1 MEQGSDPGSTTERTR
16 EEPAEI
22 DANGILAL
30 DGMQASQAELA
41 RARLTAQFLEALLP
55 TLVDDGDAA
64 QALHDVAALRSYPLD
79 DARGA
84 LEAIRDAYARRPALH
99 IARAYRKTAIRAG
112 SLDDQLAA
120 LEGEIKLAPTPAYR
134 AALETERGGLYER
147 AVGNLAA
154 ARQSYAAAVEINP
167 SDVTALLA
175 LLRLALRDGDRTA
188 AAAQCKKI
196 ADAVGD
202 PRVKA
207 EFLAYAGRLYDAAG
221 ASEAA
226 LQAAVSGEVHAADS
240 PAVRFLLERLYAA
253 GDNARELGAVVER
266 ALRDGSAAA
275 PAGWF
280 DLGYLYRYRLGDAER
295 AEKAFGEALSAAS
308 NDATM
313 RAATLAELAD
323 LAAQRGDHARVV
335 ELELERLDGVSDAP
349 MRAAIWSRIGLVRE
363 ERLADGD
370 GAAEA
375 YSKAIE
381 ADASHLPALEG
392 AGRVF
397 LKSNDVDKLVW
408 MHRAEAASASSPVER
423 AGALV
428 RAGELLV
435 ANPATVDDGIVAL
448 EQARAALPAASAVF
462 DALELAL
469 RRKGAYEKLCTLYR
483 EEVDRGVEA
492 RRAAWL
498 LTQIGELAALRLGDP
513 KRAIEAFSIAAG
525 IEGDGPRFALS
536 RLAQLLEDADAPAE
550 LEAVLGRLGALTDEA
565 GEQASLLERAAK
577 LQERRG
583 DVEAALTSYR
593 RALELAPAGH
603 TVYAAAGRAF
613 YRAERWADLLALCE
627 RAMLQGDAPER
638 AHYAYRAGLL
648 LARKLGRVDDGIRLL
663 HETIDLDPKHRA
675 ARHALAALYTDG
687 QRWSE
692 LAPVL
697 AELPPTPAVLARRA
711 AIAEA
716 SGRHEEALALWQ
728 EAQAA
733 GLGTTLAAQ
742 ARLLARLGR
751 WNELAELHEKVQSN
765 GAAGKQAMSARYR
778 AAELRLERLGQP
790 ARAAELLAAAVAGEP
805 DSLPLLLAHER
816 ALDESG
822 GEQGRGSAAAD
833 PSARSHARRDAL
845 KTLVARTRDPAL
857 RVALLS
863 QLAATQSEGEVVA
876 TRLNQMALSPRD
888 PVITV
893 RIEQTLETR
902 RNREGLAALLRD
914 QRRDP
919 KSDPLLL
926 ASMDVQLGG
935 LYEELGSLREA
946 VDAFESALGSPQ
958 PSLLARLALPR
969 LYGALGDEARAAEAL
984 SRLADALPAGAEG
997 AAALRKL
1004 AGYHRDRGDSAT
1016 AIVTFESALQAH
1028 PRDYA
1033 ALRALDI
1040 LTFAGEPER
1049 LIDPLMRAFA
1059 AEPPGAQRSAVG
1071 TALAVRLLRANR
1083 MAPAREVLDQVLA
1096 EDAAHL
1102 NALVLRAELELRGE
1116 AWAAAAPALEAV
1128 AAHPDAVQPLAAE
1141 TLRRLAKVQLEQ
1153 LDDVAAAR
1161 ATAAR
1166 LATLAA
1172 NDLSSLEL
1180 RLVIAERADDHGE
1193 AAQLL
1198 ASLIAHP
1205 QLDDDRRAQLQLQLA
1220 SLQEVKLDDVA
1231 AAIQTLGEIKL
1242 PSRRRDAVD
1251 RLFDLGGRTNRW
1263 DLAASALEATLD
1275 RAGAPNAIDPSWEL
1289 AIRSRLAN
1297 LLEGPLE
1304 RRDAAARQYERIVA
1318 IDRGHVPA
1326 LERLAE
1332 LSAASAPEKAIDYHR
1347 ALLATEPRRL
1357 TSYRA
1362 LRQLFLTVGDE
1373 DAAFVT
1379 EALLEAVGVADEE
1392 EAYFYRQRR
1401 ARLGGAIDG
1410 VLTEDERALL
1420 APEAVA
1426 PAFALV
1432 HALAP
1437 ALATVFPIDMA
1448 GYGVAAGDDGA
1459 VDAGLQASARAVAR
1473 LFGVDGYKLY
1483 AVPNRIGPCVEPG
1496 APPSLF
1502 VPRNLADA
1510 IPREQQGVL
1519 GELMARVGFDAFLA
1533 DPRRLS
1539 PTTAALL
1546 EQLLWAACE
1555 LSVPGCESPLRG
1567 RAVYEDIKRRLDK
1580 AAPARSEMG
1589 IAASRL
1595 LADGD
1600 SIGGEQILGAM
1611 SRVAVRAAMLTSQD
1625 PAAAIAYQLAH
1636 RGAGGGK
1643 GLDALPAEILAV
1655 LPFVVSRGHLA
1666 IRKRLGIG
1674 VHA

>member
-1 MEQGSDPGSTTERTR
+1 MEHDPTTSERT

-41 RARLTAQFLEALLP
+41 RARVTAQFLEALLP
-55 TLVDDGDAA
+55 SLVDDGDAA

-79 DARGA
+79 DAAGA
-84 LEAIRDAYARRPALH
+84 LESIRAGFARRPALH
-99 IARAYRKTAIRAG
+99 VARAYRKAAIRGG

-147 AVGNLAA
+147 AVGNLQA

-175 LLRLALRDGDRTA
+175 LLRLALRDGDRPA

-207 EFLAYAGRLYDAAG
+207 EFLAWAGRLYDAAG
-221 ASEAA
+221 SSEAA
-226 LQAAVSGEVHAADS
+226 LAAAVQGEVHAADS
-240 PAVRFLLERLYAA
+240 PSVRFLLERLYAA
-253 GDNARELGAVVER
+253 DDAARELGAVVER
-266 ALRDGSAAA
+266 GLRDGSVAA

-295 AEKAFGEALSAAS
+295 AEKAFGEALAGAGDDAA
-308 NDATM
+308 AK
-313 RAATLAELAD
+313 AAILAELSE
-323 LAAQRGDHARVV
+323 LAAQRGDWARVV
-335 ELELERLDGVSDAP
+335 ALELERLDGEKDPAARAP
-349 MRAAIWSRIGLVRE
+349 ILARIGQVRE
-363 ERLADGD
+363 ERLDDLD
-370 GAAEA
+370 GAASV
-375 YSKAIE
+375 YTQAIE
-381 ADASHLPALEG
+381 ADAAFLPALEG

-397 LKSNDVDKLVW
+397 IKRGSVDKLVW
-408 MHRAEAASASSPVER
+408 MHRAEAAAAPSPVER

-435 ANPATVDDGIVAL
+435 ADAATVDEGIVAL
-448 EQARAALPAASAVF
+448 EEARAAVPAARAVF
-462 DALELAL
+462 DSLELAL
-469 RRKGAYEKLCTLYR
+469 RRKGAYEKLAALYR
-483 EEVDRGVEA
+483 HEVDRGVEA

-498 LTQIGELAALRLGDP
+498 LTQIGELAALRLGDT

-550 LEAVLGRLGALTDEA
+550 LEAVLARLGALTEDP
-565 GEQASLLERAAK
+565 GEQASLLERAAR

-583 DVEAALTSYR
+583 DLEAALASYR
-593 RALELAPAGH
+593 RALELAPSGH

-613 YRAERWADLLALCE
+613 HRAERWADLLTLFE

-638 AHYAYRAGLL
+638 AHYAYRAGLT
-648 LARKLGRVDDGIRLL
+648 LARKLGRVDEGIEYL
-663 HETIDLDPKHRA
+663 HEAIALDPKHRG
-675 ARHALAALYTDG
+675 ARVALAALYTEA
-687 QRWSE
+687 QRWTE
-692 LAPVL
+692 LGPVL
-697 AELPPTPAVLARRA
+697 AELPPSPSLLARRA
-711 AIAEA
+711 ALAEA
-716 SGRHEEALALWQ
+716 GGRHEEALALWQ
-728 EAQAA
+728 GAQAA
-733 GLGTTLAAQ
+733 GLSTTAPAQ
-742 ARLLARLGR
+742 ARLFARLGR
-751 WNELAELHEKVQSN
+751 WNELAELHERAQSHGANGNGAGGNGTGSN
-765 GAAGKQAMSARYR
+765 GAAGKLVLTARYR
-778 AAELRLERLGQP
+778 AAELRHERLGQA
-790 ARAAELLAAAVAGEP
+790 ARAVELLAAAVAGEP
-805 DSLPLLLAHER
+805 DSVPLLLAHER
-816 ALDESG
+816 ALDDG
-822 GEQGRGSAAAD
+822 G
-833 PSARSHARRDAL
+833 PARRDAL
-845 KTLVARTRDPAL
+845 KALVARTRDPAL
-857 RVALLS
+857 RVALLA
-863 QLAATQSEGEVVA
+863 QLAATLTEGEVVA

-888 PVITV
+888 PIITV
-893 RIEQTLETR
+893 RIEQTLESR

-946 VDAFESALGSPQ
+946 VDAFEAALASPQ

-969 LYGALGDEARAAEAL
+969 LYSALGDEARAAEAL
-984 SRLADALPAGAEG
+984 TRLAEALPAGAER

-1016 AIVTFESALQAH
+1016 AVATFEAALQAN

-1059 AEPPGAQRSAVG
+1059 AEPAGAQRSAVG

-1083 MAPAREVLDQVLA
+1083 MAPAREVLEQVLA
-1096 EDAAHL
+1096 DDAAHL
-1102 NALVLRAELELRGE
+1102 NALVLGAELELRGE
-1116 AWAAAAPALEAV
+1116 AWSAAAPALEAV
-1128 AAHPDAVQPLAAE
+1128 AAHPDAAAALAAE
-1141 TLRRLAKVQLEQ
+1141 ALRRLARVQLEQ

-1166 LATLAA
+1166 LAALAA

-1180 RLVIAERADDHGE
+1180 RLVIAERADDHAE

-1198 ASLIAHP
+1198 AALIAHP

-1231 AAIQTLGEIKL
+1231 AAIQTLGQVKL
-1242 PSRRRDAVD
+1242 AARRRDAVD

-1275 RAGAPNAIDPSWEL
+1275 RAGAMDPPWEL
-1289 AIRSRLAN
+1289 AIRGRLAN

-1318 IDRGHVPA
+1318 LDRGHVPA

-1332 LSAASAPEKAIDYHR
+1332 LSAATAPDKAIEYHR

-1362 LRQLFLTVGDE
+1362 LRQLFLVVGDE

-1410 VLTEDERALL
+1410 ALTEDERALI
-1420 APEAVA
+1420 APEVAA

-1432 HALAP
+1432 HALTP

-1448 GYGVAAGDDGA
+1448 GYGVAGEDGA
-1459 VDAGLQASARAVAR
+1459 VDPSLQATARAVAR
-1473 LFGVDGYKLY
+1473 LFGVEGYKLY
-1483 AVPNRIGPCVEPG
+1483 AVPNRVGPCVEPG
-1496 APPSLF
+1496 TPPALF
-1502 VPRNLADA
+1502 VPRNVVDA

-1519 GELMARVGFDAFLA
+1519 GELMARVSFDALLA

-1539 PTTAALL
+1539 PTTPALL

-1567 RAVYEDIKRRLDK
+1567 RPVYEDIKRRLDK

-1589 IAASRL
+1589 IAASLL

-1600 SIGGEQILGAM
+1600 SIGGEQILAAM
-1611 SRVAVRAAMLTSQD
+1611 NRVAVRAAMLTSQD

-1636 RGAGGGK
+1636 RGSGGGK
-1643 GLDALPAEILAV
+1643 GLDALPPEILAV

-1674 VHA
+1674 VHP

>member
-1 MEQGSDPGSTTERTR
+1 MEHGSDTSPSERS

-30 DGMQASQAELA
+30 DGMQASQAELS
-41 RARLTAQFLEALLP
+41 RARLTAAFLEALLP
-55 TLVDDGDAA
+55 SLVDDGDAA

-79 DARGA
+79 DANAA
-84 LEAIRDAYARRPALH
+84 LEAIREAFTRRPALH
-99 IARAYRKTAIRAG
+99 IARAFRKAAIRAG

-154 ARQSYAAAVEINP
+154 ARQSYAAAVEINAN
-167 SDVTALLA
+167 DVTALLA
-175 LLRLALRDGDRTA
+175 LLRLALRDGDRVA

-207 EFLAYAGRLYDAAG
+207 EFLAWAGRLADAAG
-221 ASEAA
+221 SSEAA
-226 LQAAVSGEVHAADS
+226 LASAVQGEVHAADS
-240 PAVRFLLERLYAA
+240 PSVRFLLERLYAA
-253 GDNARELGAVVER
+253 EDNVRELGAVVER
-266 ALRDGSAAA
+266 GLRDGSVAA

-280 DLGYLYRYRLGDAER
+280 DLGYLYRYRLNDAER
-295 AEKAFGEALSAAS
+295 AEKAFAEVAAAG
-308 NDATM
+308 DG
-313 RAATLAELAD
+313 AAKTAALAELAE
-323 LAAQRGDHARVV
+323 LAAQRGDWARVV
-335 ELELERLDGVSDAP
+335 ALELERLDGEQDPSA
-349 MRAAIWSRIGLVRE
+349 RAAILARVGQVRE
-363 ERLADGD
+363 EKLDDID
-370 GAAEA
+370 GAATA
-375 YSKAIE
+375 YTQAIE
-381 ADASHLPALEG
+381 ADAAFLPALEG

-397 LKSNDVDKLVW
+397 IKRGSVDKLVW
-408 MHRAEAASASSPVER
+408 MHRAEAAAAPSPVER

-435 ANPATVDDGIVAL
+435 ADAATVDDGIVAL
-448 EQARAALPAASAVF
+448 EEARAAVPTARAVF
-462 DALELAL
+462 DSLELAL
-469 RRKGAYEKLCTLYR
+469 RRKGAYEKLAVLYR
-483 EEVDRGVEA
+483 SEVDRGVEA

-498 LTQIGELAALRLGDP
+498 LTQIGELAALRLGDT

-550 LEAVLGRLGALTDEA
+550 LEAVLARLGALTEDP
-565 GEQASLLERAAK
+565 GEQASLLERAAR

-583 DVEAALTSYR
+583 DLDASLASYR
-593 RALELAPAGH
+593 RALELAPPGH

-613 YRAERWADLLALCE
+613 HRAERWQDLLTLFE

-648 LARKLGRVDDGIRLL
+648 EARKLGRLDEGIEYL
-663 HETIDLDPKHRA
+663 HETIALDPKHRA
-675 ARHALAALYTDG
+675 ARLALAALYTEA
-687 QRWSE
+687 QRWAE
-692 LAPVL
+692 LGPVL
-697 AELPPTPAVLARRA
+697 AELPPTPSLLARRA
-711 AIAEA
+711 ALAEA
-716 SGRHEEALALWQ
+716 GGRLEEALTLWQ

-733 GLGTTLAAQ
+733 GLPTTSLAQ

-751 WNELAELHEKVQSN
+751 WNELAELHEKVQAN
-765 GAAGKQAMSARYR
+765 GAAGKLALAARYR

-790 ARAAELLAAAVAGEP
+790 ARAVELLAAAVAGEP

-816 ALDESG
+816 ALDDSG
-822 GEQGRGSAAAD
+822 
-833 PSARSHARRDAL
+833 PARRDAL
-845 KTLVARTRDPAL
+845 KALVARTRDPAL

-863 QLAATQSEGEVVA
+863 QLAATLPESEVVA

-888 PVITV
+888 PIITV
-893 RIEQTLETR
+893 RIEQTLEAR

-946 VDAFESALGSPQ
+946 VDAFEAALASPQ

-984 SRLADALPAGAEG
+984 TRLSDALPAGPERATS
-997 AAALRKL
+997 LRKL
-1004 AGYHRDRGDSAT
+1004 AAYHRDRGDSVA
-1016 AIVTFESALQAH
+1016 AVATFESSLQAH

-1059 AEPPGAQRSAVG
+1059 AEPSGAQRSAVG

-1083 MAPAREVLDQVLA
+1083 MAPAREVLEQVLA
-1096 EDAAHL
+1096 DDAAHL

-1128 AAHPDAVQPLAAE
+1128 AAHADAPASLAAE
-1141 TLRRLAKVQLEQ
+1141 ALRRLARVQLEN
-1153 LDDVAAAR
+1153 LDDIAAAR

-1166 LATLAA
+1166 LAALATT
-1172 NDLSSLEL
+1172 DLSSLEL
-1180 RLVIAERADDHGE
+1180 RLVIAERADDHAE

-1198 ASLIAHP
+1198 AALIAHP
-1205 QLDDDRRAQLQLQLA
+1205 HLDDDRRAQLQLQLA

-1242 PSRRRDAVD
+1242 PARRRDAVD

-1297 LLEGPLE
+1297 LLEGPLA

-1318 IDRGHVPA
+1318 LDRGHVPA

-1332 LSAASAPEKAIDYHR
+1332 LSAATAPDKAIEYHR

-1401 ARLGGAIDG
+1401 ARLGGVIDG
-1410 VLTEDERALL
+1410 ALTEDERSLL
-1420 APEAVA
+1420 APEAAA

-1432 HALAP
+1432 HALGP
-1437 ALATVFPIDMA
+1437 SLATVFPIDMA
-1448 GYGVAAGDDGA
+1448 GYGVAGEDAA
-1459 VDAGLQASARAVAR
+1459 VDPALQTTARAVAR
-1473 LFGVDGYKLY
+1473 LFGVEGYKLY
-1483 AVPNRIGPCVEPG
+1483 AVPNRVGPCVEPG
-1496 APPSLF
+1496 TPPALF
-1502 VPRNLADA
+1502 VPRNVADA

-1519 GELMARVGFDAFLA
+1519 GELMARVSFDALLG

-1539 PTTAALL
+1539 PTTPALL

-1555 LSVPGCESPLRG
+1555 ISVPGCESPLRG
-1567 RAVYEDIKRRLDK
+1567 RPVYEDIKRRLDK
-1580 AAPARSEMG
+1580 AAPARSEMS
-1589 IAASRL
+1589 IAASLL

-1600 SIGGEQILGAM
+1600 AIGGEQILSAM
-1611 SRVAVRAAMLTSQD
+1611 NRVAVRAAMLTSQD
-1625 PAAAIAYQLAH
+1625 PAAAITYQLAH
-1636 RGAGGGK
+1636 RSSSGGK
-1643 GLDALPAEILAV
+1643 GLDALPPEILAV

-1674 VHA
+1674 VHP